1 MKIEKIKIE
10 DIKPYENNTKLH
22 PTEQVEQIKNS
33 ISEFGNND
41 PIAID
46 ENNVIIEGHG
56 RYLAL
61 KELGYK
67 EVEVIRLNHLTQEQ
81 KRAYSIIHNKLTM
94 DTGFDFNILDAELTY
109 INEINMSDFGFEDEE
124 INEEDFETDFT
135 LNINENVDIKQLTIS
150 LHKEQFNY
158 IKSCMEKVEREAEK
172 FDGANKIGNSLCEIV
187 RQYLESGWEV
197 NLWKYRKLGL
207 KI

>member
-81 KRAYSIIHNKLTM
+81 KRAYAIIHNKLTM

-124 INEEDFETDFT
+124 INEEDFETDFNLEIRENLDTHFMT
-135 LNINENVDIKQLTIS
+135 LS
-150 LHKEQFNY
+150 LHKNQFDF
-158 IKSCMEKVEREAEK
+158 IKECLERVKNNKVKE
-172 FDGANKIGNSLCEIV
+172 FDGASESGNLLYEIV
-187 RQYLESGWEV
+187 RQYLEAG
-197 NLWKYRKLGL
+197 
-207 KI
+207 

>member
-10 DIKPYENNTKLH
+10 DIKPYENNAKLH
-22 PTEQVEQIKNS
+22 PPEQVEQIKKS
-33 ISEFGNND
+33 IRDFGNND

-94 DTGFDFNILDAELTY
+94 DAGFDFNILDAEITY

-135 LNINENVDIKQLTIS
+135 LNIKENVDVKQLTIS
-150 LHKEQFNY
+150 LHKEQFNF

-172 FDGANKIGNSLCEIV
+172 FDEANKIGNCLYEIV
-187 RQYLESGWEV
+187 RQYLEAG
-197 NLWKYRKLGL
+197 
-207 KI
+207 